1 MSESKN
7 LNHDGA
13 FLRRLMLVV
22 DGSRLSDEATYF
34 AFRLAKRL
42 ECELEAVYSVDTAT
56 MDYLLQMHI
65 FVTEEREDFE
75 QAIEEKGRNYVER
88 VQRLAEASGV
98 EVETKILRG
107 RFHQTILDYARICE
121 ADAIILGGWGDGRGH
136 AKDTFSVERELIMK
150 LAERPVFVIKTSR
163 AGSAGGYYY

>member
-1 MSESKN
+1 MNETKGKGY
-7 LNHDGA
+7 DGA

-22 DGSRLSDEATYF
+22 DGSQLSDEAAYF
-34 AFRLAKRL
+34 AFRLASRL

-65 FVTEEREDFE
+65 FVSEERDDFE
-75 QAIEEKGRNYVER
+75 QAIAEKGKNYLER
-88 VQRLAEASGV
+88 VKRLAEASGV
-98 EVETKILRG
+98 EVDTKILRG
-107 RFHQTILDYARICE
+107 RFHQTILDYARMSQ

-150 LAERPVFVIKTSR
+150 FAECPVFVIKTR
-163 AGSAGGYYY
+163 RPTAPGRY